1 MPGQSRV
8 GEPHPPLAYP
18 GLRGPTFPRG
28 RPGPSAPHRPA
39 RRDTALPAGRGRS
52 AGPEEPQPLPP
63 GSISAPFPT
72 PGARQFPRPAPGAAE
87 ADVAL
92 RKGRCVHPPRCR
104 FPGLPVSPPVAY
116 RQRNAGGASS
126 GEGAG
131 REAERGR
138 GRRHGSAG
146 GGRGRSARGS
156 AARPGGRERRGAA
169 GMERG
174 RDGEEELEEEDEDEE
189 EDGGPESALEKSPF
203 QLTAADVYDI
213 SSVVGRDLLQLH
225 AGPQLPAAR
234 ARLQFRIVRV
244 LEMLEA
250 LVSESSVAEE
260 QLRRERDSLRREL
273 EQLRAAARGS
283 APQPSLG
290 PDQMVIDLTDP
301 NRPRFTLQELRDVL
315 QERNQLKAQLLVV
328 QEELQCYKSG
338 IISQKRD
345 QTEELEKEA
354 SGSSAGSR
362 KDSEEKTIIK
372 RLFSFKHGK

>member
-1 MPGQSRV
+1 
-8 GEPHPPLAYP
+8 
-18 GLRGPTFPRG
+18 
-28 RPGPSAPHRPA
+28 
-39 RRDTALPAGRGRS
+39 
-52 AGPEEPQPLPP
+52 
-63 GSISAPFPT
+63 
-72 PGARQFPRPAPGAAE
+72 
-87 ADVAL
+87 
-92 RKGRCVHPPRCR
+92 
-104 FPGLPVSPPVAY
+104 
-116 RQRNAGGASS
+116 
-126 GEGAG
+126 
-131 REAERGR
+131 
-138 GRRHGSAG
+138 
-146 GGRGRSARGS
+146 
-156 AARPGGRERRGAA
+156 
-169 GMERG
+169 
-174 RDGEEELEEEDEDEE
+174 EEEEEEED
-189 EDGGPESALEKSPF
+189 EDGGPESALEKNPF
-203 QLTAADVYDI
+203 QLTATDVYDI
-213 SSVVGRDLLQLH
+213 SSVVGRDLLQLR

-260 QLRRERDSLRREL
+260 QLRRER
-273 EQLRAAARGS
+273 GS
-283 APQPSLG
+283 RHAEFFERLQDPPLLILQPSLG

-354 SGSSAGSR
+354 SGSSAGTS